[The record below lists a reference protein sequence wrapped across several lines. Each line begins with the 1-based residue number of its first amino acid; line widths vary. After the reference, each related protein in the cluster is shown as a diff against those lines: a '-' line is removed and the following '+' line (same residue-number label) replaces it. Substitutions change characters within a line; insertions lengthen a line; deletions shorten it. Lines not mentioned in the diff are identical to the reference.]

1 MFLHLPLLSILIW
14 LPVVGAV
21 MVLMTGGDKNARC
34 AQIIAVIISLA
45 NLLLCVPFYLGFD
58 PNSFAMQFQENY
70 LWIRAYEIH
79 YAIGVDGISL
89 AMIILTNFTGLL
101 VIIAGCNAIKVRI
114 AQYMAAF
121 LTMQGMMIGV
131 FAATDAILFYVF
143 WEGMLI
149 PMYLSIGMWGSANR
163 SYASIKF
170 FLYTF
175 LGSILMLIALL
186 YLYTQSG
193 TFEILKYYSL
203 NLSLQQQDLLFFA
216 FFLAFAVKVPM
227 WPVHTWLPD
236 AHTEAPSGGSVV
248 LAALMLKLGIYG
260 FLRFSMPIAPEACD
274 QMQWFMIILSLVA
287 IVYIGLVAVVQ
298 SDMKKLIA
306 YSSIAHMGFA
316 TLGCFMV
323 YDIVRHMNTLQDAY
337 MSLEGAVIQM
347 IAHAFGSGAMFLGV
361 GIMADRMSNHSRLI
375 KDYGGL
381 AKSMPIFAAF
391 FMLFAMSNVG
401 LPGTAGFVGE
411 FMVIMSAFQAH
422 FWVAFF
428 AALTLILAASYT
440 LWMYKRVFFGP
451 VVSAEVAAMQDLNWI
466 EMINYTLLAVGVFFL
481 GLYPEPV
488 LKVLH
493 VTIGHLLQISLPN
506 MTGNL

>member
-1 MFLHLPLLSILIW
+1 MLHSFLLSLLIW
-14 LPVVGAV
+14 LPVIGAIA
-21 MVLMTGGDKNARC
+21 VLLTGGDQHASIARV
-34 AQIIAVIISLA
+34 IAIVVGIA
-45 NLLLCVPFYLGFD
+45 NLLLCIPLYLGFD

-70 LWIRAYEIH
+70 LWIRAYQIH
-79 YAIGVDGISL
+79 YAVGIDGISL

-101 VIIAGCNAIKVRI
+101 VILAGCHAIKIRV
-114 AQYMAAF
+114 AQYMATF
-121 LTMQGMMIGV
+121 LIMQGMIIGV

-149 PMYLSIGMWGSANR
+149 PMYLSIGMWGSTNR

-175 LGSILMLIALL
+175 LGSILMLVALL
-186 YLYTQSG
+186 YLYNQTG
-193 TFEILKYYSL
+193 VFEIQKFYGL
-203 NLSLQQQDLLFFA
+203 NLSLPVQELLFFA

-260 FLRFSMPIAPEACD
+260 FLRFSMPIAPRASEELA
-274 QMQWFMIILSLVA
+274 WFMIVLSLIA
-287 IVYIGLVAVVQ
+287 IIYIGLVAIVQ
-298 SDMKKLIA
+298 RDMKKLIA

-316 TLGCFMV
+316 TLGCFMA
-323 YDIVRHMNTLQDAY
+323 YDIIRDTGSYQDAY
-337 MSLEGAVIQM
+337 MSLEGAVVQM

-361 GIMADRMSNHSRLI
+361 GMLADRYYNHSRLI
-375 KDYGGL
+375 NDYGGV
-381 AKSMPIFAAF
+381 ATRMPVFAAF

-422 FWVAFF
+422 FWIGAI
-428 AALTLILAASYT
+428 AALTLILSASYT
-440 LWMYKRVFFGP
+440 LWMYKRIFFGP
-451 VVSAEVAAMQDLNWI
+451 IVNEHVAVMQDINWI
-466 EMINYTLLAVGVFFL
+466 EKTNYILLAIGVFWL
-481 GLYPEPV
+481 GLYPGPV
-488 LKVLH
+488 LTILH
-493 VTIGHLLQISLPN
+493 VTISHLLIQSVW
-506 MTGNL
+506 GVAA

>member
-1 MFLHLPLLSILIW
+1 MFSHLPLLSILIW
-14 LPVVGAV
+14 LPVLGAV
-21 MVLMTGGDKNARC
+21 LALMTGGDKNARA
-34 AQIIAVIISLA
+34 AQTIAVITAVAS
-45 NLLLCVPFYLGFD
+45 LLLCIPLYLGFNPD
-58 PNSFAMQFQENY
+58 SYAMQFQENR
-70 LWIRAYEIH
+70 LWIRAYDIH
-79 YAIGVDGISL
+79 YAVGVDGISL
-89 AMIILTNFTGLL
+89 SMIILTNFTGLL
-101 VIIAGCNAIKVRI
+101 VIIAGCHAIKVRI

-121 LTMQGMMIGV
+121 LVMQGMMIGV

-149 PMYLSIGMWGSANR
+149 PMYLSIGMWGSSNR
-163 SYASIKF
+163 TYASIKF

-186 YLYTQSG
+186 YLYNQTG
-193 TFEILKYYSL
+193 AFEIQKYYGL
-203 NLSLQQQDLLFFA
+203 HLDIARQQLLFFA

-260 FLRFSMPIAPEACD
+260 FLRFSMPIVPEACD
-274 QMQWFMIILSLVA
+274 KLAWFMIGLSLIA
-287 IVYIGLVAVVQ
+287 IVYIGLVAIVQ
-298 SDMKKLIA
+298 TDMKKLIA

-316 TLGCFMV
+316 TLGCFMI
-323 YDIVRHMNTLQDAY
+323 YDIIREMKTYQDAY

-347 IAHAFGSGAMFLGV
+347 ISHAFGSGAMFLGV
-361 GIMADRMSNHSRLI
+361 GILADRMYNHSRQI
-375 KDYGGL
+375 KDYGGV
-381 AKSMPIFAAF
+381 ANRMPVFAAF

-411 FMVIMSAFQAH
+411 FMVIMSAFQSH
-422 FWVAFF
+422 FWVAVV
-428 AALTLILAASYT
+428 AATTLILAASYT

-451 VVSAEVAAMQDLNWI
+451 IASEHVAILDDLNWI
-466 EMINYTLLAVGVFFL
+466 EVTNYILLAIGVFFL

-488 LKVLH
+488 LRVLH
-493 VTIGHLLQISLPN
+493 VTVGHLLQISLP
-506 MTGNL
+506 T

>member
-1 MFLHLPLLSILIW
+1 MFLQNALLSILIW
-14 LPVVGAV
+14 LPVAGAV
-21 MVLMTGGDKNARC
+21 LALFTGDDKNARY
-34 AQIIAVIISLA
+34 AQVIAVVVSIA
-45 NLLLCVPFYLGFD
+45 NLLLCIPLYLGFD
-58 PNSFAMQFQENY
+58 PNSYAMQFQENH
-70 LWIRAYEIH
+70 LWIRAYQIH
-79 YAIGVDGISL
+79 YALGVDGISL

-101 VIIAGCNAIKVRI
+101 VIFAGCQAIKVRI

-121 LTMQGMMIGV
+121 LVMQGMMIGV
-131 FAATDAILFYVF
+131 FAATDSILFYVF

-149 PMYLSIGMWGSANR
+149 PMYLSIGMWGSSNR

-186 YLYTQSG
+186 YLYNQTG
-193 TFEILKYYSL
+193 VFEIQKYYGL
-203 NLSLQQQDLLFFA
+203 KLPLHIQELLFFA

-260 FLRFSMPIAPEACD
+260 FLRFSMPIAPLASEELA
-274 QMQWFMIILSLVA
+274 WFMIGLSLIA
-287 IVYIGLVAVVQ
+287 IVYIGLIAIVQ

-323 YDIVRHMNTLQDAY
+323 YDIIRRTGSYQDAY
-337 MSLEGAVIQM
+337 MSLEGSVIQM

-361 GIMADRMSNHSRLI
+361 GILADRFFNHSRLI
-375 KDYGGL
+375 KDYGGI
-381 AKSMPIFAAF
+381 AVRMPIFAAF

-422 FWVAFF
+422 FWVAMM
-428 AALTLILAASYT
+428 AALTLILSASYS
-440 LWMYKRVFFGP
+440 LWMVKRVFFGP
-451 VVSAEVAAMQDLNWI
+451 VANDHVAKFNDI
-466 EMINYTLLAVGVFFL
+466 SGFEIINYILLAIGVFFL
-481 GLYPEPV
+481 GLYPAPV
-488 LKVLH
+488 LNLLH
-493 VTIGHLLQISLPN
+493 ASVGHLLQVSLP
-506 MTGNL
+506 L

>member
-1 MFLHLPLLSILIW
+1 MWFEHNILSILIW
-14 LPVVGAV
+14 LPVFGAV
-21 MVLMTGGDKNARC
+21 AALLSRGDKAARL
-34 AQIIAVIISLA
+34 IASGFSIV
-45 NLLLCVPFYLGFD
+45 NLLLCIPLYLAFD
-58 PNSFAMQFQENY
+58 TSSFAMQFQENY
-70 LWIRAYEIH
+70 LWISAYKIH

-101 VIIAGCNAIKVRI
+101 VILAGCQAIKVRV

-121 LTMQGMMIGV
+121 LIMQGMMIGV

-163 SYASIKF
+163 NYAAVKF

-186 YLYTQSG
+186 YLYIQTGSFDIQH
-193 TFEILKYYSL
+193 FYSL
-203 NLSLQQQDLLFFA
+203 HLPMHVQKLLFFA
-216 FFLAFAVKVPM
+216 FLLAFAVKVPM

-236 AHTEAPSGGSVV
+236 AHTEAPAGGSVV

-260 FLRFSMPIAPEACD
+260 FLRFSMPIVPEACEH
-274 QMQWFMIILSLVA
+274 MAWMMIFLSLIA
-287 IVYIGLVAVVQ
+287 IIYIGLVAIVQ
-298 SDMKKLIA
+298 TDMKKLIA
-306 YSSIAHMGFA
+306 YSSISHMGFA
-316 TLGCFMV
+316 TLGCFMMYEIIRRMASV
-323 YDIVRHMNTLQDAY
+323 PDAY

-347 IAHAFGSGAMFLGV
+347 ISHAFGSGAMFLGV
-361 GIMADRMSNHSRLI
+361 GILADRLASHSRQI
-375 KDYGGL
+375 KDYRGV
-381 AKSMPIFAAF
+381 ATRMPIFAAF

-422 FWVAFF
+422 FWVAMV
-428 AALTLILAASYT
+428 AALTLILASAYT

-451 VVSAEVAAMQDLNWI
+451 IVSDEVAAMEDLNWL
-466 EMINYTLLAVGVFFL
+466 ETTNYVLLAIGVFFL
-481 GLYPEPV
+481 GLYPAPV
-488 LKVLH
+488 LNLLH
-493 VTIGHLLQISLPN
+493 VTIGHILSLSMPA
-506 MTGNL
+506 

>member
-1 MFLHLPLLSILIW
+1 
-14 LPVVGAV
+14 
-21 MVLMTGGDKNARC
+21 
-34 AQIIAVIISLA
+34 
-45 NLLLCVPFYLGFD
+45 
-58 PNSFAMQFQENY
+58 MQLQETH
-70 LWIRAYEIH
+70 LWIRVYHIF
-79 YAIGVDGISL
+79 YSLGVDGISL

-101 VIIAGCNAIKVRI
+101 VILAGCEAIKVRV

-121 LTMQGMMIGV
+121 LIMQGMMIGV

-186 YLYTQSG
+186 YLYNQTN
-193 TFEILKYYSL
+193 TFEIQKFYGLTQ
-203 NLSLQQQDLLFFA
+203 LSLHTQILLFFA
-216 FFLAFAVKVPM
+216 FFFAFAVKVPM

-236 AHTEAPSGGSVV
+236 AHTEAPSGGSVI

-260 FLRFSMPIAPEACD
+260 FLRFSMPIVPEACSALA
-274 QMQWFMIILSLVA
+274 WFMIILSLIA
-287 IVYIGLVAVVQ
+287 IVYIGLIAIVQ
-298 SDMKKLIA
+298 VDMKKLIA

-323 YDIVRHMNTLQDAY
+323 YDIVHHMPTYEDAY

-361 GIMADRMSNHSRLI
+361 GILADRFYNHSRQI
-375 KDYGGL
+375 KDYGGV
-381 AKSMPIFAAF
+381 AHRMPIFAAF

-422 FWVAFF
+422 FIVGLI
-428 AALTLILAASYT
+428 AALTLVLAAAYT
-440 LWMYKRVFFGP
+440 LWMVARVFFGP
-451 VVSAEVAAMQDLNWI
+451 IANKEVAAFPEITWL
-466 EMINYTLLAVGVFFL
+466 EKTNYALLALGVFFL

-488 LKVLH
+488 INVLH
-493 VTIGHLLQISLPN
+493 VTIGHILTLSIPVH
-506 MTGNL
+506 